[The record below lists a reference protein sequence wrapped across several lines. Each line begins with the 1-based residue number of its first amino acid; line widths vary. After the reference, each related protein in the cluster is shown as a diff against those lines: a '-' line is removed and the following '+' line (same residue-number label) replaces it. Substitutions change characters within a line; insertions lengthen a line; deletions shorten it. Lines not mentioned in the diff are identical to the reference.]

1 MRKVKKFS
9 PELKAAYEKRRREL
23 EEQGKQ
29 DPDAPML
36 PIAYWEDATV
46 GKYYR
51 PLKTQVSVRLDNDV
65 LAWLKSQGEGH
76 LTRINEILRERML
89 QETRGRH

>member
-1 MRKVKKFS
+1 M
-9 PELKAAYEKRRREL
+9 
-23 EEQGKQ
+23 
-29 DPDAPML
+29 
-36 PIAYWEDATV
+36 

-51 PLKTQVSVRLDNDV
+51 PMKTPVSLRIDNDV

-89 QETRGRH
+89 QETRRGR

>member
-9 PELKAAYEKRRREL
+9 PELREAYERKRRGL
-23 EEQGKQ
+23 ERAGKQ

-36 PIAYWEDATV
+36 PIEYWENATV

-51 PLKTQVSVRLDNDV
+51 PLKTPVSVRLDNDV
-65 LAWLKSQGEGH
+65 LAWLKAQGGGH

-89 QETRGRH
+89 KETRRSR